1 MGHLPF
7 NKGYDLQN
15 GIQRGAMGLDAA
27 GAIVGEYASR
37 GVVDVAV
44 LPFFVRHPEVF
55 DDLGTAREVLLE
67 DLAIEEALL
76 GNGLNVSVL
85 NSFLFKLLV
94 GIEGLGEGFE
104 VLDGAVT
111 HGVGEG
117 SLFAIEN
124 AVGEIVALETLAEEA
139 FAHARFVE
147 FHLGVDA
154 HDVADEVKVAKG
166 YAGLEAV
173 AAYATVGTEDV
184 IHIEFVDTL
193 NGFLLEGFG
202 AGSIVGILVAEEFVA
217 NLASEEDLD
226 VGFLT
231 YVLTNHVHAN

>member
-15 GIQRGAMGLDAA
+15 GIQRGAMGLYAA

-44 LPFFVRHPEVF
+44 LPLFVRHPEIF

-104 VLDGAVT
+104 VLD
-111 HGVGEG
+111 
-117 SLFAIEN
+117 
-124 AVGEIVALETLAEEA
+124 
-139 FAHARFVE
+139 
-147 FHLGVDA
+147 
-154 HDVADEVKVAKG
+154 
-166 YAGLEAV
+166 
-173 AAYATVGTEDV
+173 
-184 IHIEFVDTL
+184 
-193 NGFLLEGFG
+193 
-202 AGSIVGILVAEEFVA
+202 
-217 NLASEEDLD
+217 
-226 VGFLT
+226 
-231 YVLTNHVHAN
+231 